1 MLPGALD
8 AGLGPGLSSRADA
21 PADLHEVSPLVI
33 VIGVAPGLK
42 SSAYSVL
49 DVSGS
54 AAVDIDK
61 DILSGGRFKG
71 GLVDLS
77 KKAYVHYLILSVVF
91 ERDPPALLV
100 IGPPCNPKEQ
110 TEHFDAAVLMLRRL
124 AEQTQVSWVQVVT
137 QTQIQEVLTPGP
149 RESLSRV
156 VSRRM
161 SRPFCCDDRAI
172 VLAAAIALTGAA
184 LHARTQGEK

>member
-1 MLPGALD
+1 M
-8 AGLGPGLSSRADA
+8 
-21 PADLHEVSPLVI
+21 I
-33 VIGVAPGLK
+33 VVGVAPGLK
-42 SSAYSVL
+42 STAYSVL

-61 DILSGGRFKG
+61 DVLTGGRFKG
-71 GLVDLS
+71 IVDLG

-110 TEHFDAAVLMLRRL
+110 TDHLEAAVLMLKRL
-124 AEQTQVSWVQVVT
+124 ADQAKVDWVQVVT
-137 QTQIQEVLTPGP
+137 QEQIQEVLTPGP
-149 RESLSRV
+149 RESLARV

-161 SRPFCCDDRAI
+161 SRPFCCDDRPI

-184 LHARTQGEK
+184 VHARAQGATR